1 MSRYLL
7 SVVQPDG
14 PPPSPEILARIMRDV
29 EAVNDEMDD
38 AHVTVLRAG
47 LSPAG
52 EAKVVRAKDGGMLV
66 TDGPFA
72 ETKEHIG
79 GFALIDVA
87 DRDAAL
93 AWAHKLA
100 AATTLP
106 IEVRAARTERGS

>member
-1 MSRYLL
+1 ML
-7 SVVQPDG
+7 D
-14 PPPSPEILARIMRDV
+14 RIMRDV
-29 EAVNDEMDD
+29 DAVNREMDE
-38 AHVTVLRAG
+38 AGVMVLRAG
-47 LSPAG
+47 LSPAPD
-52 EAKVVRAKDGGMLV
+52 AKVVRAKDGGMLV

-93 AWAHKLA
+93 AWAHKIA

-106 IEVRAARTERGS
+106 IEVRAART

>member
-1 MSRYLL
+1 MPRFLL
-7 SVVQPDG
+7 SVIQPDG
-14 PPPSPEILARIMRDV
+14 PAPPPQMLDRIMRDV
-29 EAVNDEMDD
+29 DAVNREMDE
-38 AHVTVLRAG
+38 AGVMVLRAG
-47 LSPAG
+47 LSPAP
-52 EAKVVRAKDGGMLV
+52 EATVVRAKDGGMLV

-93 AWAHKLA
+93 AWAHKIA

-106 IEVRAARTERGS
+106 IEVRAART

>member
-1 MSRYLL
+1 MARFLL
-7 SVVQPDG
+7 SVIQPDG
-14 PPPSPEILARIMRDV
+14 PAPPPQVLTRIMRDV
-29 EAVNDEMDD
+29 DAVNREMDE
-38 AHVTVLRAG
+38 AGVMVLRAG
-47 LSPAG
+47 LASARD
-52 EAKVVRAKDGGMLV
+52 ASVVRAKDGGMLV

-93 AWAHKLA
+93 TWAHKIA

-106 IEVRAARTERGS
+106 IEVRAALA

>member
-1 MSRYLL
+1 MARFLL
-7 SVVQPDG
+7 SVIQPDG
-14 PPPSPEILARIMRDV
+14 PAPPPPMLARIMRDV
-29 EAVNDEMDD
+29 DAVNREMDE
-38 AHVTVLRAG
+38 AGVTVLRAG
-47 LSPAG
+47 LSPARD
-52 EAKVVRAKDGGMLV
+52 AKVVRAQDGRMLV

-93 AWAHKLA
+93 AWAHKIA

-106 IEVRAARTERGS
+106 IEVRAART

>member
-1 MSRYLL
+1 MPRFLL
-7 SVVQPDG
+7 SVIQPDG
-14 PPPSPEILARIMRDV
+14 PPPPPQMLDRIMRDV
-29 EAVNDEMDD
+29 DAVNREMDE
-38 AHVTVLRAG
+38 AGVMVLRAG
-47 LSPAG
+47 LSPAPD
-52 EAKVVRAKDGGMLV
+52 AKVVRAKDGGMLV

-93 AWAHKLA
+93 AWAHKIA

-106 IEVRAARTERGS
+106 IEVRAART